1 MLLIQVKWTLE
12 LDLTIESIESSF
24 YDTQTMALNE
34 CLCVEAF
41 SKKLFTGIVLTGKSV
56 IGDKVMGG
64 LG

>member
-1 MLLIQVKWTLE
+1 
-12 LDLTIESIESSF
+12 
-24 YDTQTMALNE
+24 MALNE